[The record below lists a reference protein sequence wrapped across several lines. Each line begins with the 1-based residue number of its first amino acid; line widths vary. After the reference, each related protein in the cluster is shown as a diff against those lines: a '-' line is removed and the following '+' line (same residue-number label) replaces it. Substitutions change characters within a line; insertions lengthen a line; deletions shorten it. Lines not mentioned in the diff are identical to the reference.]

1 MGRTV
6 HRDRFS
12 DKEPSPRGLVSYLVN
27 AGAAVSFSP
36 APNYFSLRRY
46 RSRGL
51 TKSTSKDEAVQG
63 VGAAPPSSVM
73 NSRRR
78 IIRSPRQRER

>member
-6 HRDRFS
+6 YRDRFS
-12 DKEPSPRGLVSYLVN
+12 DKEPSPRGVVSYLVN

-73 NSRRR
+73 NFRRFN
-78 IIRSPRQRER
+78 